1 MALNFRRIK
10 SWKKALKGFGD
21 SKNTHSVLYIVMG
34 TSVTD
39 LNRDFHDLG
48 TVIKILLDFEYQS
61 YYHEVTRGQPIK
73 ENLSKKDIP
82 HR

>member
-1 MALNFRRIK
+1 
-10 SWKKALKGFGD
+10 
-21 SKNTHSVLYIVMG
+21 MG

-39 LNRDFHDLG
+39 LNRDFHDPD

-73 ENLSKKDIP
+73 DKLSK
-82 HR
+82 